1 MTEEITTSARE
12 ELFSALAK
20 AQAKIEGVKKG
31 ADGYNYKYADLPS
44 VWDVIRKPL
53 TDNGIAIHQ
62 AVQGANCDLR
72 LVTSIHHKNGG
83 TMTDGGVPL
92 ILVKNDMQGLGSA
105 ITYARRYGLMAAV
118 GIAAEDDD
126 GVGAGEALPTIKPE
140 QKDVIVGLIK
150 DANVDTATLC
160 KHYGIKSVDDIPAE
174 KFAQV
179 KKTLEKKIG

>member
-1 MTEEITTSARE
+1 MTEEITTRARE

-62 AVQGANCDLR
+62 AVQGANGDLR

-92 ILVKNDMQGLGSA
+92 ILVKNDMQGLGSVSY
-105 ITYARRYGLMAAV
+105 THLT
-118 GIAAEDDD
+118 
-126 GVGAGEALPTIKPE
+126 LPTI
-140 QKDVIVGLIK
+140 
-150 DANVDTATLC
+150 
-160 KHYGIKSVDDIPAE
+160 YSV
-174 KFAQV
+174 
-179 KKTLEKKIG
+179 